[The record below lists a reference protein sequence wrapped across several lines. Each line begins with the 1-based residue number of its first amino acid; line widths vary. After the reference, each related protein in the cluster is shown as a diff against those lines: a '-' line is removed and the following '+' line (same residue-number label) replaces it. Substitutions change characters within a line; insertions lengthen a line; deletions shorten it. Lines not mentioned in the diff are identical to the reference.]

1 MRDDEID
8 SMTAEEFHRKYDDT
22 LIEIKAQSLI
32 KDNGYGPKHNNIRH
46 PEDRNISSN
55 PAVPIPG
62 KNEIE
67 KKCWRKQQEKTR
79 GYIYDAVEVR
89 KKEILDPNEMPITKL
104 MDLAVKIM
112 PQKVEGEVEHRFT
125 YGDMILK
132 ASKNLEKVEFAEE
145 ARLIENQEEPSDN

>member
-1 MRDDEID
+1 MRDADLDEM
-8 SMTAEEFHRKYDDT
+8 SPEEFNRKYDGT
-22 LIEIKAQSLI
+22 WEEIKAQSLM
-32 KDNGYGPKHNNIRH
+32 KDNGYGAKHSSLKH
-46 PEDRNISSN
+46 PEDVGISSN

-62 KNEIE
+62 KHEIE
-67 KKCWRKQQEKTR
+67 QRCWRKQQEKTR

-89 KKEILDPNEMPITKL
+89 KKEILDPEEMPITKL

-132 ASKNLEKVEFAEE
+132 ASKNLEKIEFAEE
-145 ARLIENQEEPSDN
+145 AKLIEND

>member
-1 MRDDEID
+1 MRDSELDEM
-8 SMTAEEFHRKYDDT
+8 SPEEFHRKYDGT
-22 LIEIKAQSLI
+22 WEEIKAQSLM
-32 KDNGYGPKHNNIRH
+32 KKCYTGGNGSSLKH
-46 PEDRNISSN
+46 PEDRGINSN

-62 KNEIE
+62 KHEIE
-67 KKCWRKQQEKTR
+67 KKCWRTQQEKTR

-89 KKEILDPNEMPITKL
+89 KKEILDPEEMPITKL

-132 ASKNLEKVEFAEE
+132 ASKNLEKIEFAEE
-145 ARLIENQEEPSDN
+145 AKLIGNQEEASND

>member
-1 MRDDEID
+1 MRDAELDEM
-8 SMTAEEFHRKYDDT
+8 SPEEFHRKYDDT

-32 KDNGYGPKHNNIRH
+32 KDTGYGARHNNIKH
-46 PEDRNISSN
+46 PENRNISSD
-55 PAVPIPG
+55 PRKPIPG
-62 KNEIE
+62 KHEIE
-67 KKCWRKQQEKTR
+67 KKCWRAQQEKTR

-89 KKEILDPNEMPITKL
+89 KKEILDPEEMPITKL

-132 ASKNLEKVEFAEE
+132 ASKNLEKIEFAEE
-145 ARLIENQEEPSDN
+145 AKLIENQEEPSDN